1 MSKNMGQYIMFD
13 QSFSYDTISTVFKQS
28 NSKGQVKKE
37 FLSDEYLEVA
47 KEYRSMRH
55 EINILKKKSKNYRT
69 QEDENVILSLEA
81 LMKDNAARQKE
92 LLRECLSKI
101 AENINKRD
109 FRFTLTLKES
119 DDSNKPNYVIGKT
132 AEEFFA
138 MKILCNNLKH
148 TFDLQMTSRNNILHQ
163 VKQLLKEDK
172 HPKYIIR
179 TDIQHCFESIP
190 HEQLFEL
197 IENNTLLDYKNKTM
211 LKGLICNEFE
221 RENRRCLVSQTN
233 TGIPRGCA
241 ISSYLAELYLS
252 KIDKQIKEEI
262 GEIVYYNRYVD
273 DIIIIIHPTQI
284 PTYKKSINDYK
295 CTIEGIF
302 NQKGL
307 TLSSKKTKDIDL
319 TENNGTRRFDF
330 LGYRFDVS
338 NSNVKISHSSSKI
351 KKTISRID
359 KLFQVFNNLLSNDYL
374 TAKSYLFDALRI
386 LTANTNLHNNKKG
399 IKIGAYYSNQILDDS
414 SVLSLYDNYLAEK
427 IESISLS
434 ITGFSS
440 EVERKK
446 EEDELKRVLLKNA
459 RFVNGFDSR
468 KRFCISKQ
476 RLQYIKNTW
485 S

>member
-1 MSKNMGQYIMFD
+1 MLD
-13 QSFSYDTISTVFKQS
+13 QSFSYDTISMVFMQS
-28 NSKGQVKKE
+28 NRKGQVKKE
-37 FLSDEYLEVA
+37 FLSAEYLETA
-47 KEYRSMRH
+47 KEYRTMRH
-55 EINILKKKSKNYRT
+55 TINTLKKKSKGQRT
-69 QEDENVILSLEA
+69 PEDEAAILELEIQ
-81 LMKDNAARQKE
+81 MRDNATRQKE

-101 AENINKRD
+101 AEKINKRD
-109 FRFTLTLKES
+109 FRITLTPKQS

-138 MKILCNNLKH
+138 MKILCKNLKH
-148 TFDLQMTSRNNILHQ
+148 MFDLQMTSRNNLLHQ

-221 RENRRCLVSQTN
+221 HKNLRCLVSQTN

-252 KIDKQIKEEI
+252 KIDKQIKEEV
-262 GEIVYYNRYVD
+262 GEIAYYNRYVD
-273 DIIIIIHPTQI
+273 DIIIIIHPSQI
-284 PTYKKSINDYK
+284 PTLQKSIDDYK

-307 TLSSKKTKDIDL
+307 TLSKEKTQLIKSFGNPMYSI
-319 TENNGTRRFDF
+319 EI
-330 LGYRFDVS
+330 LGYEFVVKG
-338 NSNVKISHSSSKI
+338 NNVKIQHTKV
-351 KKTISRID
+351 KNEKMYRR
-359 KLFQVFNNLLSNDYL
+359 LNAVFTGFDSLLKCDYKS
-374 TAKSYLFDALRI
+374 AKSYLFDALRI
-386 LTANTNLHNNKKG
+386 LTANTNLHNNKKR

-414 SVLSLYDNYLAEK
+414 SVLSLYDNYLAKK
-427 IESISLS
+427 IESISLP
-434 ITGFSS
+434 IIWFSS
-440 EVERKK
+440 EVERKM
-446 EEDELKRVLLKNA
+446 EEAELKTVLLKNA
-459 RFVNGFDSR
+459 SFVKGFDSR

-485 S
+485 L

>member
-1 MSKNMGQYIMFD
+1 MLD
-13 QSFSYDTISTVFKQS
+13 QSFSYDTISTVFMQS
-28 NSKGQVKKE
+28 NRKGQVKKE
-37 FLSDEYLEVA
+37 FLSVEYLEAA

-55 EINILKKKSKNYRT
+55 TINTLKKKSKNQRS
-69 QEDENVILSLEA
+69 QEDENAILELEA

-101 AENINKRD
+101 AENINKRE
-109 FRFTLTLKES
+109 FRFTLTPKES
-119 DDSNKPNYVIGKT
+119 DDPNKPNYVIGKT

-138 MKILCNNLKH
+138 MKILCKNLKH
-148 TFDLQMTSRNNILHQ
+148 TFNLQMSSRNNLLHQ

-221 RENRRCLVSQTN
+221 HMNLRCLVSQTN

-241 ISSYLAELYLS
+241 ISSFLAELYLS

-262 GEIVYYNRYVD
+262 GEIAYYNRYVD
-273 DIIIIIHPTQI
+273 DIIIIIHPSQI

-307 TLSSKKTKDIDL
+307 TLSKEKTQLIKSFGNPVYSIEIL
-319 TENNGTRRFDF
+319 GYEFVVKGNNVEIQHTKVKNEKMYKRLDAVFTRFD
-330 LGYRFDVS
+330 
-338 NSNVKISHSSSKI
+338 
-351 KKTISRID
+351 
-359 KLFQVFNNLLSNDYL
+359 KLLKCDYKS
-374 TAKSYLFDALRI
+374 AKSYLFDALRI
-386 LTANTNLHNNKKG
+386 LTANTNLHNE
-399 IKIGAYYSNQILDDS
+399 
-414 SVLSLYDNYLAEK
+414 LY
-427 IESISLS
+427 
-434 ITGFSS
+434 
-440 EVERKK
+440 
-446 EEDELKRVLLKNA
+446 
-459 RFVNGFDSR
+459 
-468 KRFCISKQ
+468 
-476 RLQYIKNTW
+476 
-485 S
+485 

>member
-1 MSKNMGQYIMFD
+1 MFD
-13 QSFSYDTISTVFKQS
+13 QSFSYDTVSTVFMQS
-28 NSKGQVKKE
+28 NRKGQVKKV
-37 FLSDEYLEVA
+37 FLSAEYLEVA
-47 KEYRSMRH
+47 KEYRTMRH
-55 EINILKKKSKNYRT
+55 NINILNKKSKNKRT
-69 QEDENVILSLEA
+69 QEDENAILELEA

-109 FRFTLTLKES
+109 FRFTLTPKES
-119 DDSNKPNYVIGKT
+119 DDPNKPNYVIGKT

-138 MKILCNNLKH
+138 MKIQCKNLKY
-148 TFDLQMTSRNNILHQ
+148 TFNLQMSSRNNILHQ

-190 HEQLFEL
+190 HGQLFEL

-221 RENRRCLVSQTN
+221 HKNLRCLVSQTN

-252 KIDKQIKEEI
+252 KIDEQIKEAI
-262 GEIVYYNRYVD
+262 GEIAYYNRYVD
-273 DIIIIIHPTQI
+273 DIIIIIHPSQT

-302 NQKGL
+302 SQKGL
-307 TLSSKKTKDIDL
+307 TLSKEKTQLIQSSGNPRYSIEILGYEFVVKG
-319 TENNGTRRFDF
+319 NNVETQHTKVKIEKMYRRLDAVFTRFD
-330 LGYRFDVS
+330 
-338 NSNVKISHSSSKI
+338 
-351 KKTISRID
+351 
-359 KLFQVFNNLLSNDYL
+359 KLLKCDYKF
-374 TAKSYLFDALRI
+374 AKSYLFDALRI
-386 LTANTNLHNNKKG
+386 LTANTNLHNNKKR
-399 IKIGAYYSNQILDDS
+399 IKIGAYYSNQILDGS
-414 SVLSLYDNYLAEK
+414 SALSIYDKYLVNK
-427 IESISLS
+427 IENISLP
-434 ITGFSS
+434 IMDFQS
-440 EVERKK
+440 EEQRQT
-446 EEDELKRVLLKNA
+446 EEAELKNVLLKNA
-459 RFVNGFDSR
+459 SFVKGFDSR

-485 S
+485 L

>member
-1 MSKNMGQYIMFD
+1 MLD
-13 QSFSYDTISTVFKQS
+13 QSFSYDTISTVFMQS
-28 NSKGQVKKE
+28 NRKGQVKKE
-37 FLSDEYLEVA
+37 FLSVEYLEAA

-55 EINILKKKSKNYRT
+55 TINTLKKKSKNQRS
-69 QEDENVILSLEA
+69 QEDENAILELEA

-101 AENINKRD
+101 AENINKRE
-109 FRFTLTLKES
+109 FRFTLTPKES
-119 DDSNKPNYVIGKT
+119 DDPNKPNYVIGKT

-138 MKILCNNLKH
+138 MKILCKNLKH
-148 TFDLQMTSRNNILHQ
+148 TFNLQMSSRNNLLHQ

-221 RENRRCLVSQTN
+221 HMNLRCLVSQTN

-241 ISSYLAELYLS
+241 ISSFLAELYLS

-262 GEIVYYNRYVD
+262 GEIAYYNRYVD
-273 DIIIIIHPTQI
+273 DIIIIIHPSQI

-307 TLSSKKTKDIDL
+307 TLSKEKTQLIKSFGNPVYSIEIL
-319 TENNGTRRFDF
+319 GYEFVVKGNNVEIQHTKVKNEKMYKRLDAVFTRFD
-330 LGYRFDVS
+330 
-338 NSNVKISHSSSKI
+338 
-351 KKTISRID
+351 
-359 KLFQVFNNLLSNDYL
+359 KLLKCDYKS
-374 TAKSYLFDALRI
+374 AKSYLFDALRI
-386 LTANTNLHNNKKG
+386 LTANTNL
-399 IKIGAYYSNQILDDS
+399 
-414 SVLSLYDNYLAEK
+414 
-427 IESISLS
+427 
-434 ITGFSS
+434 
-440 EVERKK
+440 
-446 EEDELKRVLLKNA
+446 
-459 RFVNGFDSR
+459 
-468 KRFCISKQ
+468 
-476 RLQYIKNTW
+476 
-485 S
+485 

>member
-1 MSKNMGQYIMFD
+1 MFMLD
-13 QSFSYDTISTVFKQS
+13 QSFSYDTISTVFMQS
-28 NSKGQVKKE
+28 NRKGQVKKE
-37 FLSDEYLEVA
+37 FLSVEYLEAA

-55 EINILKKKSKNYRT
+55 TINTLKKKSKNQRS
-69 QEDENVILSLEA
+69 QEDENAILEVEA

-109 FRFTLTLKES
+109 FRFTLTPKES
-119 DDSNKPNYVIGKT
+119 DDPNKPNYVIGKT

-138 MKILCNNLKH
+138 MKILCKNLKH
-148 TFDLQMTSRNNILHQ
+148 TFNLQMSSRNNLLHQ

-221 RENRRCLVSQTN
+221 HMNLRCLVSQTN
-233 TGIPRGCA
+233 AGIPRGCA
-241 ISSYLAELYLS
+241 ISSFLAELYLS

-262 GEIVYYNRYVD
+262 GEIAYYNRYVD
-273 DIIIIIHPTQI
+273 DIIIIIHPSQI

-307 TLSSKKTKDIDL
+307 TLSKEKTQLIKSFGNPVYSIEIL
-319 TENNGTRRFDF
+319 GYEFVVKGNNVETQHTKVKNEKMYKRLDAVFTRFD
-330 LGYRFDVS
+330 
-338 NSNVKISHSSSKI
+338 
-351 KKTISRID
+351 
-359 KLFQVFNNLLSNDYL
+359 KLLKCDYKS
-374 TAKSYLFDALRI
+374 AKSYLFDALRI
-386 LTANTNLHNNKKG
+386 LTANTNLHNNKKR

-414 SVLSLYDNYLAEK
+414 SVLSLYDNYLAKK

-440 EVERKK
+440 EVERKM
-446 EEDELKRVLLKNA
+446 EEAELKSVLLKNA
-459 RFVNGFDSR
+459 SFVKGFDSR

-485 S
+485 L

>member
-1 MSKNMGQYIMFD
+1 MSFMFD
-13 QSFSYDTISTVFKQS
+13 QSFSYDNINTVFMQS
-28 NSKGQVKKE
+28 NRKGQVKKE
-37 FLSDEYLEVA
+37 FLSAGYLEAA

-55 EINILKKKSKNYRT
+55 TINTLKKKSKNQHT
-69 QEDENVILSLEA
+69 QEDKNAILELEA

-109 FRFTLTLKES
+109 FRFTLTPKQS
-119 DDSNKPNYVIGKT
+119 DDPNKPNYVIGKT

-138 MKILCNNLKH
+138 MKILCKNLKNM
-148 TFDLQMTSRNNILHQ
+148 FDLQMTSRNNLLHQ

-221 RENRRCLVSQTN
+221 HKNLRYLVSQTN

-262 GEIVYYNRYVD
+262 GEIAYYNRYVD
-273 DIIIIIHPTQI
+273 DVIIIIHPSQV
-284 PTYKKSINDYK
+284 PKCKKSIDYYK
-295 CTIEGIF
+295 GIVESKF
-302 NQKGL
+302 YDNGL
-307 TLSSKKTKDIDL
+307 TLSPEKTKDFDL
-319 TENNGTRRFDF
+319 TDNDNTCKFDF

-338 NSNVKISHSSSKI
+338 NNNVKISHSGSKI
-351 KKTISRID
+351 RKIMLRIN
-359 KLFQVFNNLLSNDYL
+359 KLFQVFDNLLSNDYI

-414 SVLSLYDNYLAEK
+414 SALSMYDKHLAKK
-427 IESISLS
+427 IGEISLP
-434 ITGFSS
+434 IKAFQS
-440 EVERKK
+440 EVERQI
-446 EEDELKRVLLKNA
+446 EENELKRVLLKNA
-459 RFVNGFDSR
+459 SFVIGFDSR

-476 RLQYIKNTW
+476 RLQKIRSSW
-485 S
+485 V

>member
-1 MSKNMGQYIMFD
+1 MSFMLD
-13 QSFSYDTISTVFKQS
+13 QSFSYDTISTVFMQS
-28 NSKGQVKKE
+28 NRKGQVKKE
-37 FLSDEYLEVA
+37 FLSVEYLEAA

-55 EINILKKKSKNYRT
+55 TINTLNKKSKNQRT
-69 QEDENVILSLEA
+69 QEDENAILELEA

-101 AENINKRD
+101 AENINKRY
-109 FRFTLTLKES
+109 FRFTLTPKES
-119 DDSNKPNYVIGKT
+119 NDPNKPNYVIGKT

-138 MKILCNNLKH
+138 MKILCKNLKY
-148 TFDLQMTSRNNILHQ
+148 TFNLQMSSRNNILHQ

-190 HEQLFEL
+190 HGQLFEL

-221 RENRRCLVSQTN
+221 RKNLRCLVSQTN

-252 KIDKQIKEEI
+252 KIDKLIKEAF
-262 GEIVYYNRYVD
+262 GEIAYYNRYVD
-273 DIIIIIHPTQI
+273 DIIIIIHPSQT
-284 PTYKKSINDYK
+284 PTYKKNINEYK
-295 CTIEGIF
+295 CIIEGIF
-302 NQKGL
+302 KDKGL
-307 TLSSKKTKDIDL
+307 TLSSEKTKDIDL
-319 TENNGTRRFDF
+319 TENNSTCRFDF

-338 NSNVKISHSSSKI
+338 NSNVKISHSCSKI
-351 KKTISRID
+351 KKTISRIN
-359 KLFQVFNNLLSNDYL
+359 KLFQVFNNLSSNDYL

-386 LTANTNLHNNKKG
+386 LTANTNLHNNKKE

-414 SVLSLYDNYLAEK
+414 SALSMYDNYLAKK
-427 IESISLS
+427 IEQISLP
-434 ITGFSS
+434 IKDFKS
-440 EVERKK
+440 EEERQL
-446 EEDELKRVLLKNA
+446 EETELKIVLLKNA

-476 RLQYIKNTW
+476 RLQKIR
-485 S
+485 SSLV

>member
-1 MSKNMGQYIMFD
+1 MSFMFD
-13 QSFSYDTISTVFKQS
+13 QSFSYDNINTVFMQS
-28 NSKGQVKKE
+28 NRKGQVKKE
-37 FLSDEYLEVA
+37 FLSAEYLEAA
-47 KEYRSMRH
+47 KEYRAMRH
-55 EINILKKKSKNYRT
+55 TINALKKKSKNQHT
-69 QEDENVILSLEA
+69 QEDKNAILELEA
-81 LMKDNAARQKE
+81 LMKDNVARQKE

-109 FRFTLTLKES
+109 FRFTLTPKQS
-119 DDSNKPNYVIGKT
+119 DDPNKPNYVIGKT

-138 MKILCNNLKH
+138 MKILCKNLKNM
-148 TFDLQMTSRNNILHQ
+148 FDLQMTSRNNLLHQ

-221 RENRRCLVSQTN
+221 HKNLRYLVSQTN

-241 ISSYLAELYLS
+241 ISSFLAELYLS

-262 GEIVYYNRYVD
+262 GEIAYYNRYVD
-273 DIIIIIHPTQI
+273 DIIIIIHPSQI

-295 CTIEGIF
+295 CTIERIF

-307 TLSSKKTKDIDL
+307 TLSKEKTQLIKSSGNPMYSI
-319 TENNGTRRFDF
+319 EI
-330 LGYRFDVS
+330 LGYEFVVKG
-338 NSNVKISHSSSKI
+338 NNVKIQHTKV
-351 KKTISRID
+351 KNEKMYRRLDAVLTRFD
-359 KLFQVFNNLLSNDYL
+359 KLLKCDYKS
-374 TAKSYLFDALRI
+374 AKSYLFDALRI
-386 LTANTNLHNNKKG
+386 LTANTNLHNNKKR

-414 SVLSLYDNYLAEK
+414 SVLSLYDNYLAKK
-427 IESISLS
+427 IESISLP
-434 ITGFSS
+434 IIGFSS
-440 EVERKK
+440 EVERKM
-446 EEDELKRVLLKNA
+446 EEAELKSVLLKNA
-459 RFVNGFDSR
+459 SFVKGFDSR

-485 S
+485 L